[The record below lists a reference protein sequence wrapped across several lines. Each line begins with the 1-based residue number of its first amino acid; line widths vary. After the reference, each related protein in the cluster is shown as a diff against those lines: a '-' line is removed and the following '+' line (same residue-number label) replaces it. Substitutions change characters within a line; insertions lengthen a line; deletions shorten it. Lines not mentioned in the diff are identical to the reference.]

1 MSASWAIQIAESFL
15 AATTAFRVNFH
26 MKSMTGFGRATASL
40 GAHTLTAQ
48 VSSVNRKTLDLT
60 VSLPE
65 EWESLEPQINDLVRK
80 YAVRGKVHVALELTG
95 ANGEQSVS
103 WDETA
108 AGETL
113 AKLKAF
119 AEKQGVAFQPTP
131 ELLWQVANSQR
142 KSSNVPAVET
152 AQPVV
157 LAALEAALKSFAEMR
172 AREGSSLLTDF
183 LARLAIL
190 QNHATAI
197 TEHAPQVPKNY
208 REQLMQRLR
217 QAGLE
222 LDLNDERV
230 LKEIVIFADRCD
242 IAEELTRLRSHFE
255 QFTALLKSGGEMGRK
270 SEFILQ
276 EMGREVHTIGS
287 KANDLV
293 ISRNVIELKNELERI
308 REQIANVE

>member
-1 MSASWAIQIAESFL
+1 
-15 AATTAFRVNFH
+15 

-60 VSLPE
+60 VKLPE

-80 YAVRGKVHVALELTG
+80 YASRGKVHVDLELTG
-95 ANGEQSVS
+95 ANGSQNIV

-108 AGETL
+108 VGETL
-113 AKLKAF
+113 AKLKAL
-119 AEKQGVAFQPTP
+119 ASKQGVAFQPSS
-131 ELLWQVANSQR
+131 ELFWQIANSQR
-142 KSSNVPAVET
+142 KASELPSAEV
-152 AQPVV
+152 AQAVV
-157 LAALEAALKSFAEMR
+157 LATLEAALKSFAEMR
-172 AREGSSLLTDF
+172 AREGATLLTDF
-183 LARLAIL
+183 LARVAII
-190 QNHATAI
+190 QNHATI
-197 TEHAPQVPKNY
+197 VVERAPQVPKNY

-230 LKEIVIFADRCD
+230 LKEIALFADRCD

-255 QFTALLKSGGEMGRK
+255 QFIALLKSNGEIGRK

-287 KANDLV
+287 KANDLT

>member
-1 MSASWAIQIAESFL
+1 
-15 AATTAFRVNFH
+15 

-40 GAHTLTAQ
+40 GALSLTAQ

-60 VSLPE
+60 VSQPD

-80 YAVRGKVHVALELTG
+80 YAVRGKVHVDLELTG
-95 ANGEQSVS
+95 AIGEQSVP
-103 WDETA
+103 WDESA
-108 AGETL
+108 AAEIL
-113 AKLKAF
+113 AKLAAF
-119 AEKQGVAFQPTP
+119 AAKQGVVFQPTP
-131 ELLWQVANSQR
+131 ELLWQVVNSQR
-142 KSSNVPAVET
+142 KSSAVPALET
-152 AQPVV
+152 AQATV
-157 LAALEAALKSFAEMR
+157 LATLEAALKSFVEMR
-172 AREGSSLLTDF
+172 GKEGSALLADF

-190 QNHATAI
+190 QNHTEAI
-197 TEHAPQVPKNY
+197 AERAPQVPKNY
-208 REQLMQRLR
+208 REQLTQRLR

-222 LDLNDERV
+222 LDLNDDRV
-230 LKEIVIFADRCD
+230 LKEIALFADRCD

-255 QFTALLKSGGEMGRK
+255 QFTALLKSSGEIGRK

-293 ISRNVIELKNELERI
+293 ISRAVIELKNELERV

>member
-1 MSASWAIQIAESFL
+1 
-15 AATTAFRVNFH
+15 
-26 MKSMTGFGRATASL
+26 MKSMTGYGRATASL

-60 VSLPE
+60 VKLPE

-80 YAVRGKVHVALELTG
+80 YASRGKVHVDLELTG
-95 ANGEQSVS
+95 ANGAQNVI

-108 AGETL
+108 IGETL
-113 AKLKAF
+113 LKLKAL
-119 AEKQGVAFQPTP
+119 AEKQGVTFQPSS
-131 ELLWQVANSQR
+131 ELFWQIANSQR
-142 KSSNVPAVET
+142 KTSELPSTET

-157 LAALEAALKSFAEMR
+157 LATLEAALKSFAEMR
-172 AREGSSLLTDF
+172 GREGATLLADF

-190 QNHATAI
+190 QNHAAAV
-197 TEHAPQVPKNY
+197 TERAPQVPKNY

-230 LKEIVIFADRCD
+230 LKEVALFADRCD

-255 QFTALLKSGGEMGRK
+255 QFTALLKSNGEIGRK

-287 KANDLV
+287 KANDLT

>member
-1 MSASWAIQIAESFL
+1 
-15 AATTAFRVNFH
+15 
-26 MKSMTGFGRATASL
+26 MKSMTGYGRASASI
-40 GAHTLTAQ
+40 GTHSLTAQ

-60 VSLPE
+60 VSLPG
-65 EWESLEPQINDLVRK
+65 EWESLEPLINDLVRK
-80 YAVRGKVHVALELTG
+80 YAVRGKVHVDLELTG
-95 ANGEQSVS
+95 ANGEQAAS
-103 WDETA
+103 WDEA
-108 AGETL
+108 AAAESL
-113 AKLKAF
+113 ARLAAF
-119 AEKQGVAFQPTP
+119 AAKQGVVFQPTP

-142 KSSNVPAVET
+142 KSNSLPTVEV
-152 AQPVV
+152 AQFIV
-157 LAALEAALKSFAEMR
+157 LATLETALKSFAEMR
-172 AREGSSLLTDF
+172 AREGATLLTDF

-190 QNHATAI
+190 QNHATTIA
-197 TEHAPQVPKNY
+197 ERAPQVPKNY
-208 REQLMQRLR
+208 REQLLQRLR

-230 LKEIVIFADRCD
+230 LREIALFADRCD

-293 ISRNVIELKNELERI
+293 ISRNVIELKNELERV
-308 REQIANVE
+308 REQIVNVE

>member
-1 MSASWAIQIAESFL
+1 
-15 AATTAFRVNFH
+15 

-60 VSLPE
+60 VKLPE

-80 YAVRGKVHVALELTG
+80 YASRGKVHVDLELTG
-95 ANGEQSVS
+95 ANGGQTVV

-108 AGETL
+108 VGETL
-113 AKLKAF
+113 AKLKAL
-119 AEKQGVAFQPTP
+119 AAKQGVPFLPSS
-131 ELLWQVANSQR
+131 ELFWQIANSQR
-142 KSSNVPAVET
+142 KASELPSAET
-152 AQPVV
+152 AQVVV
-157 LAALEAALKSFAEMR
+157 LATLEAALKSFAEMR
-172 AREGSSLLTDF
+172 AREGATLLTDF
-183 LARLAIL
+183 LARVAFI
-190 QNHATAI
+190 QNHAATVA
-197 TEHAPQVPKNY
+197 ERAPQVPKNY

-230 LKEIVIFADRCD
+230 LKEIALFADRCD

-255 QFTALLKSGGEMGRK
+255 QFIALLKSNGEIGRK

-287 KANDLV
+287 KANDLT

>member
-1 MSASWAIQIAESFL
+1 
-15 AATTAFRVNFH
+15 

-65 EWESLEPQINDLVRK
+65 EWESLEPAINDLVRK
-80 YAVRGKVHVALELTG
+80 YATRGKVHVDLELTG
-95 ANGEQSVS
+95 ANGQQSVE
-103 WDETA
+103 WDEA
-108 AGETL
+108 AARETL
-113 AKLKAF
+113 TKLAAF
-119 AEKQGVAFQPTP
+119 AAKQNVVFQPTP
-131 ELLWQVANSQR
+131 ELLWQIANSQR
-142 KSSNVPAVET
+142 KSSTIPSMET
-152 AQPVV
+152 AQPFV

-172 AREGSSLLTDF
+172 AREGATLLSDF
-183 LARLAIL
+183 LARLTIL
-190 QNHATAI
+190 QNHATIVAER
-197 TEHAPQVPKNY
+197 TPLVPKNY

-230 LKEIVIFADRCD
+230 LKEIALFADRCD
-242 IAEELTRLRSHFE
+242 ITEELTRLRSHFE
-255 QFTALLKSGGEMGRK
+255 QFTALLKSTGEIGRK
-270 SEFILQ
+270 AEFILQ

-287 KANDLV
+287 KANDLT
-293 ISRNVIELKNELERI
+293 ISRNVIELKNELERV

>member
-1 MSASWAIQIAESFL
+1 
-15 AATTAFRVNFH
+15 
-26 MKSMTGFGRATASL
+26 MKSMTGFGRAIASL

-60 VSLPE
+60 VKLPS

-80 YAVRGKVHVALELTG
+80 YASRGKVHVDLELTG
-95 ANGEQSVS
+95 ANGTQTVS
-103 WDETA
+103 WDEA
-108 AGETL
+108 AVGETL
-113 AKLKAF
+113 EKLKAL
-119 AEKQGVAFQPTP
+119 AAKQGVAFQPSS
-131 ELLWQVANSQR
+131 ELFWQIANSQR
-142 KSSNVPAVET
+142 KASELPSAET

-157 LAALEAALKSFAEMR
+157 LATLEAALKSFVEMR
-172 AREGSSLLTDF
+172 AREGAALLADF
-183 LARLAIL
+183 LARLATL
-190 QNHATAI
+190 QNHTKAI
-197 TEHAPQVPKNY
+197 TEHAPSVPKNY

-230 LKEIVIFADRCD
+230 LKEIALFADRCD
-242 IAEELTRLRSHFE
+242 IAEELTRLGSHFE
-255 QFTALLKSGGEMGRK
+255 QFTALLKSAGEIGRK

-293 ISRNVIELKNELERI
+293 ISRNVIELKNELERV

>member
-1 MSASWAIQIAESFL
+1 
-15 AATTAFRVNFH
+15 

-40 GAHTLTAQ
+40 GAHTLTIQ

-65 EWESLEPQINDLVRK
+65 EWESLEPLINDLVRK
-80 YAVRGKVHVALELTG
+80 YAVRGKVHVDLELTG
-95 ANGEQSVS
+95 ANGEPSS
-103 WDETA
+103 PWDEAA

-113 AKLKAF
+113 VRLAAF
-119 AEKQGVAFQPTP
+119 AARQGVAFQPTP
-131 ELLWQVANSQR
+131 ELLWQIANSQR
-142 KSSNVPAVET
+142 KSSTVPATEV
-152 AQPVV
+152 AQPVI
-157 LAALEAALKSFAEMR
+157 LATLEAALKCFVEMR
-172 AREGSSLLTDF
+172 GKEGAALLADF
-183 LARLAIL
+183 MARLAIL
-190 QNHATAI
+190 QNQTTAI
-197 TEHAPQVPKNY
+197 TERAPQVPKNY

-230 LKEIVIFADRCD
+230 LKEIALFADRCD

-255 QFTALLKSGGEMGRK
+255 QFVTLLKSEGEIGRK

-276 EMGREVHTIGS
+276 EIGRETHTIGS
-287 KANDLV
+287 KANDLT
-293 ISRNVIELKNELERI
+293 ISRAVIELKNELERV